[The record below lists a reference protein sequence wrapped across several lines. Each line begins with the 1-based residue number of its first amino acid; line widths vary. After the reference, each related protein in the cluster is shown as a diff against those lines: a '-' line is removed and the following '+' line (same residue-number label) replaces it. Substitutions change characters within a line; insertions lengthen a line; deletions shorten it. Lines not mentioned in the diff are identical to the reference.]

1 MPLKAEQMATSVC
14 LTGKR
19 MCGLTRQTFL
29 GAVEELHKISQT
41 VTEKHPPEIAQ

>member
-1 MPLKAEQMATSVC
+1 MPLKGEQMGTSVC

-19 MCGLTRQTFL
+19 MCCLTRQIFL

-41 VTEKHPPEIAQ
+41 VTEKRTPEIAQ